1 MGLFMQDGKKVQIM
15 SKFFFIFTL
24 TKRFDFFRGFSTV
37 LESFCPVESKNGFVL
52 VLTNLFD

>member
-1 MGLFMQDGKKVQIM
+1 MGLFMQVQIM

-24 TKRFDFFRGFSTV
+24 TKRFDFFQGFSTV
-37 LESFCPVESKNGFVL
+37 LQSFCPVESKNGFVL